1 MKHLEVALLA
11 LLSIATFSQSGF
23 AQSMKTVTMVRTTG
37 SIGMVPLEFGVN
49 RGFFKKQGLD
59 VKLLTVRQSDVII
72 AATVAN
78 ELNFMDIIPTAILA
92 SVRGLP
98 ISTIAVVLK
107 RAPYVLIGQPNLRS
121 AAELKGKKIGVSSVG
136 GMSAYLV
143 REILARNGLNPD
155 RDVTFLAIGG
165 TSARSAALFGGTI
178 DAALVVAP
186 DNYPLE
192 RKGYRRLLLASDYV
206 NYPLS
211 GVAASADFLAK
222 NKAVAVSFL
231 KGLMEGAKFAR
242 ENKSDSVAFI
252 KDYLKVPD
260 DEAEKS
266 YDFLIK
272 EMPQDLISEDAVIRA
287 GIDFAKSALKLL
299 PEAVHDIS
307 RVRDWS
313 FAEAARYTI
322 STQWSVGVGEYWS
335 LGTGKHYSNT
345 PSLHY
350 SGFRTT
356 ALNRKFLR
364 ELPEV
369 RLDQLNP

>member
-1 MKHLEVALLA
+1 MTQLRIALIA

-98 ISTIAVVLK
+98 IRTIAVVLK

-287 GIDFAKSALKLL
+287 GIDFAKSALKLS
-299 PEAVHDIS
+299 PETVPDIS

-313 FAEAARYTI
+313 FAEAAR
-322 STQWSVGVGEYWS
+322 
-335 LGTGKHYSNT
+335 
-345 PSLHY
+345 
-350 SGFRTT
+350 
-356 ALNRKFLR
+356 
-364 ELPEV
+364 
-369 RLDQLNP
+369 

>member
-59 VKLLTVRQSDVII
+59 VNLLTVRQSDVII

-98 ISTIAVVLK
+98 IRTIAVVLK

-287 GIDFAKSALKLL
+287 GIDFAKSALKLS
-299 PEAVHDIS
+299 PEAVPDIS

-313 FAEAARYTI
+313 FAEAAR
-322 STQWSVGVGEYWS
+322 
-335 LGTGKHYSNT
+335 
-345 PSLHY
+345 
-350 SGFRTT
+350 
-356 ALNRKFLR
+356 
-364 ELPEV
+364 
-369 RLDQLNP
+369 

>member
-1 MKHLEVALLA
+1 MKKLNMLAAIVFTSVAV
-11 LLSIATFSQSGF
+11 FSQRGF
-23 AQSMKTVTMVRTTG
+23 TQPLKTVTMVRTTG
-37 SIGMVPLEFGVN
+37 SIGMVPLEFSVN

-59 VKLLTVRQSDVII
+59 VQLITVRQSDVII
-72 AATVAN
+72 AATVAG

-98 ISTIAVVLK
+98 IRTIAVVLK

-143 REILARNGLNPD
+143 REILMRNGLNPD

-192 RKGYRRLLLASDYV
+192 SKGYRRLLLASDYV

-252 KDYLKVPD
+252 KEYLKVPD

-272 EMPQDLISEDAVIRA
+272 EMPQDLIPEDAVIRA
-287 GIDFAKSALKLL
+287 GIDFAKSALKLP
-299 PEAVHDIS
+299 PEAVPDIS

-313 FAEAARYTI
+313 FAEAAR
-322 STQWSVGVGEYWS
+322 
-335 LGTGKHYSNT
+335 
-345 PSLHY
+345 
-350 SGFRTT
+350 
-356 ALNRKFLR
+356 
-364 ELPEV
+364 
-369 RLDQLNP
+369 

>member
-1 MKHLEVALLA
+1 MTQLRIALIA

-59 VKLLTVRQSDVII
+59 VRLLTVRQSDVII

-98 ISTIAVVLK
+98 IKTIAVVLK
-107 RAPYVLIGQPNLRS
+107 RAPYVLIGQPNLRF

-287 GIDFAKSALKLL
+287 GIDFAKSALKLS
-299 PEAVHDIS
+299 PEAVPDIS

-313 FAEAARYTI
+313 FAEAAR
-322 STQWSVGVGEYWS
+322 
-335 LGTGKHYSNT
+335 
-345 PSLHY
+345 
-350 SGFRTT
+350 
-356 ALNRKFLR
+356 
-364 ELPEV
+364 
-369 RLDQLNP
+369 

>member
-1 MKHLEVALLA
+1 MTQLRIALIA

-59 VKLLTVRQSDVII
+59 VQLLTVRQSDVII

-98 ISTIAVVLK
+98 IRTIAVVLK

-272 EMPQDLISEDAVIRA
+272 EMPQDLIPEDAVIRA
-287 GIDFAKSALKLL
+287 GIDFAKSALKLSA
-299 PEAVHDIS
+299 EAVPDIS

-313 FAEAARYTI
+313 FAEAAR
-322 STQWSVGVGEYWS
+322 
-335 LGTGKHYSNT
+335 
-345 PSLHY
+345 
-350 SGFRTT
+350 
-356 ALNRKFLR
+356 
-364 ELPEV
+364 
-369 RLDQLNP
+369 

>member
-1 MKHLEVALLA
+1 MKQLRIALVA
-11 LLSIATFSQSGF
+11 LLSIAIFSHHGL
-23 AQSMKTVTMVRTTG
+23 AQPAKTVTMARTTG
-37 SIGMVPLEFGVN
+37 SIGMVPLEFAVN
-49 RGFFKKQGLD
+49 RGYFKKQGLD
-59 VKLLTVRQSDVII
+59 VQLITVRQSDVII
-72 AATVAN
+72 AATVSG

-98 ISTIAVVLK
+98 IRTIAVVLK
-107 RAPYVLIGQPNLRS
+107 RAPYVLIGQPNVRS
-121 AAELKGKKIGVSSVG
+121 PEELKGKRIGVSSVG

-192 RKGYRRLLLASDYV
+192 RKGYRRLLMASDYV

-222 NKAVAVSFL
+222 NRAVAISFL
-231 KGLMEGAKFAR
+231 KGLMEGAKFTR
-242 ENKSDSVAFI
+242 ENKSDSVTFI
-252 KDYLKVPD
+252 KSYLKVPD

-266 YDFLIK
+266 YEFLIK
-272 EMPQDLISEDAVIRA
+272 EMPPDLLPEDAVVRS
-287 GIDFAKSALKLL
+287 GMDFAQSALKLS
-299 PEAVHDIS
+299 PEAVPDIS

-313 FAEAARYTI
+313 FAEAAR
-322 STQWSVGVGEYWS
+322 
-335 LGTGKHYSNT
+335 
-345 PSLHY
+345 
-350 SGFRTT
+350 
-356 ALNRKFLR
+356 
-364 ELPEV
+364 
-369 RLDQLNP
+369 

>member
-1 MKHLEVALLA
+1 MKKRKAFELIALASMIL
-11 LLSIATFSQSGF
+11 FSQPAI
-23 AQSMKTVTMVRTTG
+23 AQPLKTVTMARTTG
-37 SIGMVPLEFGVN
+37 SIGMVPLEFAVN
-49 RGFFKKQGLD
+49 RGYFKKQGLD
-59 VKLLTVRQSDVII
+59 VQLITVRQSDVII
-72 AATVAN
+72 AATVSG

-98 ISTIAVVLK
+98 IRTIAVVLK

-121 AAELKGKKIGVSSVG
+121 PADLKGKKIGVSSVG

-143 REILARNGLNPD
+143 REILARNGLNPE

-192 RKGYRRLLLASDYV
+192 SKGYRRLLLASDYV

-222 NKAVAVSFL
+222 NKALAVSFL

-242 ENKSDSVAFI
+242 ANKGDSVAFI
-252 KDYLKVPD
+252 KSYLKVPD

-272 EMPQDLISEDAVIRA
+272 EMPQDLLPEDAVIRA
-287 GIDFAKSALKLL
+287 GIDFAKSALKLS
-299 PEAVHDIS
+299 PEAVPDIS
-307 RVRDWS
+307 RIRDWS
-313 FAEAARYTI
+313 FADAAR
-322 STQWSVGVGEYWS
+322 
-335 LGTGKHYSNT
+335 
-345 PSLHY
+345 
-350 SGFRTT
+350 
-356 ALNRKFLR
+356 
-364 ELPEV
+364 
-369 RLDQLNP
+369 

>member
-1 MKHLEVALLA
+1 MKHLGVALLA
-11 LLSIATFSQSGF
+11 LLCIATFSQSGL

-37 SIGMVPLEFGVN
+37 SIGMVPLEFSVN
-49 RGFFKKQGLD
+49 RGFFKKQGHD
-59 VKLLTVRQSDVII
+59 VQLITVRQSDVII
-72 AATVAN
+72 AATVAG

-98 ISTIAVVLK
+98 IRTIAVVLK
-107 RAPYVLIGQPNLRS
+107 RAPYVLIGQSNLRS

-143 REILARNGLNPD
+143 REILVRNGLNPD

-192 RKGYRRLLLASDYV
+192 SKGYRRLLLASDYV

-211 GVAASADFLAK
+211 GVAASVDFLAK

-272 EMPQDLISEDAVIRA
+272 EMPQDLIPEDAVIRA
-287 GIDFAKSALKLL
+287 GIDFAKSALKLS
-299 PEAVHDIS
+299 PEAVPDIS

-313 FAEAARYTI
+313 FAEAAR
-322 STQWSVGVGEYWS
+322 
-335 LGTGKHYSNT
+335 
-345 PSLHY
+345 
-350 SGFRTT
+350 
-356 ALNRKFLR
+356 
-364 ELPEV
+364 
-369 RLDQLNP
+369 